1 VKRRPCIQGLGWR
14 GATLR
19 GLTED
24 NQITPEGLEA
34 LKAEIAHL
42 EGVERPAIAERIKT
56 AREWGD
62 LKENAEYHDAKNS
75 QAFLETRIK
84 SLNERLRAATVVE
97 EAPVANGEVG
107 FGATV
112 ELRDEEAG
120 KTVTYRIV
128 GSTEASLADGKLSVE
143 SPVAQAL
150 MGSREGAV
158 VAVPTPR
165 GERRYTV
172 LSVS

>member
-1 VKRRPCIQGLGWR
+1 MDDI
-14 GATLR
+14 
-19 GLTED
+19 

-34 LKAEIAHL
+34 LKAEIAQL
-42 EGVERPAIAERIKT
+42 EGVERQAIAERIRT

-84 SLNERLRAATVVE
+84 SLNERLRGATVVDPAGPGGDE
-97 EAPVANGEVG
+97 VA

-112 ELRDEEAG
+112 EVRDAETDR
-120 KTVTYRIV
+120 TVTYQIV
-128 GSTEASLADGKLSVE
+128 GSTEASLADGRLSVE
-143 SPVAQAL
+143 SPVARAL
-150 MGSREGAV
+150 IGSRKGDV

-172 LSVS
+172 LSIS

>member
-1 VKRRPCIQGLGWR
+1 MDD
-14 GATLR
+14 A
-19 GLTED
+19 

-34 LKAEIAHL
+34 LKAEIEQL
-42 EGVERPAIAERIKT
+42 ETVERQAIAERIRT

-84 SLNERLRAATVVE
+84 SLNERLRAATVVDPAGPGGE
-97 EAPVANGEVG
+97 EVH

-112 ELRDEEAG
+112 ELTDGESG
-120 KTVTYRIV
+120 KTVTYQIV
-128 GSTEASLADGKLSVE
+128 GSTEASLADGRLSVE
-143 SPVAQAL
+143 SPVARAL
-150 MGSREGAV
+150 IGRRAGDE

-165 GERRYTV
+165 GERRFKV
-172 LSVS
+172 LAIR

>member
-1 VKRRPCIQGLGWR
+1 
-14 GATLR
+14 
-19 GLTED
+19 LTEP

-42 EGVERPAIAERIKT
+42 ENVERPAIAERIKT

-84 SLNERLRAATVVE
+84 SLNERLRGATVVE
-97 EAPVANGEVG
+97 PDTAGAAGEVG

>member
-1 VKRRPCIQGLGWR
+1 LSEP
-14 GATLR
+14 
-19 GLTED
+19 

-42 EGVERPAIAERIKT
+42 EQVERPAIAERIKT

-84 SLNERLRAATVVE
+84 SLNERLRGATVVE
-97 EAPVANGEVG
+97 PVAPGGVG
-107 FGATV
+107 GVAFGGTV

-120 KTVTYRIV
+120 RTVTYRIV
-128 GSTEASLADGKLSVE
+128 GSTEASLAEGKLSVE

-150 MGSREGAV
+150 IGSREGDV

-172 LSVS
+172 LKVA

>member
-1 VKRRPCIQGLGWR
+1 MDD
-14 GATLR
+14 A
-19 GLTED
+19 

-34 LKAEIAHL
+34 LRAEIAQL
-42 EGVERPAIAERIKT
+42 ETVERQAIAERIRT

-84 SLNERLRAATVVE
+84 SLNERLRGATVVDPAGPGGE
-97 EAPVANGEVG
+97 EVR

-112 ELRDEEAG
+112 ELRDGESG
-120 KTVTYRIV
+120 KTVTYQLV
-128 GSTEASLADGKLSVE
+128 GSTEASLTEGKLSIE

-150 MGSREGAV
+150 VGSRKDDV

-172 LSVS
+172 LRIA

>member
-1 VKRRPCIQGLGWR
+1 MGREV
-14 GATLR
+14 ATLV
-19 GLTED
+19 GLTEP

-42 EGVERPAIAERIKT
+42 ENVERPAIAERIKT

-84 SLNERLRAATVVE
+84 SLNERLRGATVVE
-97 EAPVANGEVG
+97 VPGAAKGKIA
-107 FGATV
+107 FGATA
-112 ELRDEEAG
+112 ELRDEDSG

-128 GSTEASLADGKLSVE
+128 GSTEASLAEGKLSAE

-150 MGSREGAV
+150 IGAGEGDV

>member
-1 VKRRPCIQGLGWR
+1 MDE
-14 GATLR
+14 A
-19 GLTED
+19 

-34 LKAEIAHL
+34 LKEEIAHL
-42 EGVERPAIAERIKT
+42 ESVERQAIAERIRT

-84 SLNERLRAATVVE
+84 SLNERLRGATVVAPAGPGGE
-97 EAPVANGEVG
+97 EVQ

-112 ELRDEEAG
+112 ELLDGESG
-120 KTVTYRIV
+120 KKVTYRLV
-128 GSTEASLADGKLSVE
+128 GSTEASLADGRLSIE
-143 SPVAQAL
+143 SPVARAL
-150 MGSREGAV
+150 IGRRAGDEI
-158 VAVPTPR
+158 AVPTPR

-172 LSVS
+172 VAIG

>member
-1 VKRRPCIQGLGWR
+1 MDDI
-14 GATLR
+14 
-19 GLTED
+19 

-42 EGVERPAIAERIKT
+42 ESVERQAIAERIRT

-84 SLNERLRAATVVE
+84 SLNERLRGATVIDAASPGGE
-97 EAPVANGEVG
+97 EVR

-112 ELRDEEAG
+112 EVRDDES
-120 KTVTYRIV
+120 KRTVTYQLV
-128 GSTEASLADGKLSVE
+128 GSTEASLTDGRLSIE
-143 SPVAQAL
+143 SPVAKAL
-150 MGSREGAV
+150 IGARAGDV

-172 LSVS
+172 LAIR